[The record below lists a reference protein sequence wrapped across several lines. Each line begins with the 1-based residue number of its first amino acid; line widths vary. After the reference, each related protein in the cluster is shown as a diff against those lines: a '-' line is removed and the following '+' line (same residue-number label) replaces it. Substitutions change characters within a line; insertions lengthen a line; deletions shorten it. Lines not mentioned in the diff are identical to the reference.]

1 MELAN
6 FEFYGTPAGSV
17 VIEEKDRPLRTYE
30 QNETDFTHAVLEKI
44 NTFYPEAG
52 KALCEIYA
60 SAQINKPYF
69 DYRRVHRFIRC
80 NLSVHDNRPDIGPD
94 GIFRFEFISCPLR
107 GECKYCDILCNPKFN
122 SKLSDREMQVMKL
135 YATSSKTEKIADIL
149 FISIET
155 VKKHKH
161 NSLLKLDLHSLSDF
175 ITYASKNQIF
185 ESHE

>member
-1 MELAN
+1 
-6 FEFYGTPAGSV
+6 
-17 VIEEKDRPLRTYE
+17 
-30 QNETDFTHAVLEKI
+30 
-44 NTFYPEAG
+44 
-52 KALCEIYA
+52 
-60 SAQINKPYF
+60 
-69 DYRRVHRFIRC
+69 
-80 NLSVHDNRPDIGPD
+80 
-94 GIFRFEFISCPLR
+94 
-107 GECKYCDILCNPKFN
+107 CNPKFN